1 MSEVIRKSAMLLH
14 ALCSADDMEK
24 EEWSAT
30 EMGCRLNMSVQ
41 TVHRLLSS
49 LEEHGI
55 VAKNPETKKFRLGL
69 SLLKLGMAIKENS
82 SIRNSAI
89 SVMEKL
95 MSQTKE
101 KVYLTVPEGN
111 EGVFIDC
118 VQPAGFV
125 TLDEYI
131 GVKSPLSLGAA
142 NKVILANKSR
152 ENRQK
157 IIQNLY
163 KKGEISDLKRFEK
176 TINTIAKCGV
186 SICFEEIKEGHAE
199 IAAPI
204 FSWNNNVAAS
214 ISVISPSSRFDE
226 QEIYMTIQY
235 VQDAAEEASRNI
247 GWRAKEHK
255 GYFV

>member
-14 ALCSADDMEK
+14 ALRSADYMEK

-49 LEEHGI
+49 LEEYGF

-69 SLLKLGMAIKENS
+69 SLLKLGMSIKENS

-89 SVMEKL
+89 LAMEKL

-118 VQPAGFV
+118 VQPGF
-125 TLDEYI
+125 TALDEYI
-131 GVKSPLSLGAA
+131 GVRSPLSLGAA
-142 NKVILANKSR
+142 NKVMLAHESR

-157 IIQNLY
+157 IMQNLY
-163 KKGEISDLKRFEK
+163 KKGEIIDLKQLEK
-176 TINTIAKCGV
+176 NINIIAKCGV
-186 SICFEEIKEGHAE
+186 SICFEEIKEGNTE

-204 FSWNNNVAAS
+204 FSWDNRVAAS
-214 ISVISPSSRFDE
+214 ISVISPSSRLDE

-235 VQDAAEEASRNI
+235 VQDAAEEASRNL
-247 GWRAKEHK
+247 GWRAKEYK
-255 GYFV
+255 VYSI